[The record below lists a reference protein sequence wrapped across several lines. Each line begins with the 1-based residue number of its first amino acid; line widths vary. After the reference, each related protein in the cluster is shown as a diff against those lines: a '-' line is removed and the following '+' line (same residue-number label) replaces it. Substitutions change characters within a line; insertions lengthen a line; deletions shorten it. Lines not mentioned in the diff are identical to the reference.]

1 MKTRIMGIL
10 NVTPDSFSDGGKYR
24 ALPQALTHAERMISE
39 GADIIDVG
47 GESTRPGSE
56 PVTLQEEMDRV
67 LPVVEQLVKMNTR
80 ISVDTTKSELAHEAL
95 RLGVGMINDVSGLQ
109 YDPALAD
116 YVAQYN
122 AELVIMHMKGVP
134 KTMQEEPYW
143 QDIVRDIKA
152 FFQDQVSLALNRGV
166 KKEKIILDPG
176 IGFGKRLVD
185 NVDVL
190 KNIGEFKAMGFPVMI
205 GASRKS
211 MIGMISGAEI
221 DDRLAGSLAI
231 ACIASLRGADILR
244 VHDVAETVQALK
256 VINEIW

>member
-1 MKTRIMGIL
+1 
-10 NVTPDSFSDGGKYR
+10 
-24 ALPQALTHAERMISE
+24 
-39 GADIIDVG
+39 
-47 GESTRPGSE
+47 
-56 PVTLQEEMDRV
+56 MDRV
-67 LPVVEQLVKMNTR
+67 LPVVEQLVKMNAKV
-80 ISVDTTKSELAHEAL
+80 SVDTTKAELAHEAL
-95 RLGVGMINDVSGLQ
+95 RLGVDMINDVSGLQ

-134 KTMQEEPYW
+134 KTMQDEPYW
-143 QDIVRDIKA
+143 QDIVRDIKV
-152 FFQDQVSLALNRGV
+152 FFQDQVSLALNRGI

-190 KNIGEFKAMGFPVMI
+190 KNIVEFKALGFPVMI

>member
-1 MKTRIMGIL
+1 
-10 NVTPDSFSDGGKYR
+10 
-24 ALPQALTHAERMISE
+24 
-39 GADIIDVG
+39 
-47 GESTRPGSE
+47 
-56 PVTLQEEMDRV
+56 
-67 LPVVEQLVKMNTR
+67 
-80 ISVDTTKSELAHEAL
+80 
-95 RLGVGMINDVSGLQ
+95 MINDVSGLQ

-231 ACIASLRGADILR
+231 ACVASLRGADILR